1 MPLSNQHKMACLQ
14 SFECISTIVFVGTV
28 SVGFAAIVGIVLYN
42 MAFVLIYE
50 AQQFPALAAIYLL
63 LGLLG
68 ALFLAESIGMEL
80 KGMGEDEANNEQE
93 VALSPHDDPIPFDED
108 PIAIST

>member
-1 MPLSNQHKMACLQ
+1 MPLSNQHKMAFLQ
-14 SFECISTIVFVGTV
+14 SFEFVSTIVFVGTV

-42 MAFVLIYE
+42 MAVVLMYE

-68 ALFLAESIGMEL
+68 ALFLAESMGMEL
-80 KGMGEDEANNEQE
+80 KGMGEENVDQQE
-93 VALSPHDDPIPFDED
+93 RVLPVHQEDPAVLDED
-108 PIAIST
+108 PIAL